1 MFNLMSNCCSW
12 ISKLQEP
19 VRQVTLLVV
28 GLDNA
33 GKTST
38 VNGILKEPPGDNA
51 PTVGMVRTALKVDQF
66 EVLLVE
72 LGGGV
77 QARGLWKQHCGEAH
91 GIVFV
96 VDSSDTQRIKEARDL
111 LTDML
116 RHPKVSR
123 KPLLV
128 LANKQDKAS
137 ALLESELIE
146 VLSLERLVNESRTLC
161 HIEPCSAI
169 ADVWRWSD
177 RNRLKGVRW
186 LLRTVTLDYSEL
198 CVRVTRD
205 TAQPAGWEE
214 KACSRKGQRGRS
226 KPKDDGVQG
235 SQTELPKTDNS
246 QQWGYKPLPNGKL
259 QPIDNIIKKKE
270 NNLKKRLKKKKKVKI
285 EDAEENEN
293 EQHENLEGK
302 EPVQDQ
308 SWQKE
313 AKASGASGAVLPS
326 NRVGEVLSKN
336 PKKSEE
342 FHEQSDRLSTKE
354 SPKKEKLQKKKKKK
368 TTKKKNKIN
377 IEETPTHPQPVDL
390 SATFDLYRKAIL
402 ALKARQEQNQ

>member
-19 VRQVTLLVV
+19 VRKVTLLVV

-51 PTVGMVRTALKVDQF
+51 PTVGMARTELKVDQF
-66 EVLLVE
+66 EVVLVE

-77 QARGLWKQHCGEAH
+77 QTRGLWKQHCREAH

-96 VDSSDTQRIKEARDL
+96 VDSSDTQRIREAREL

-128 LANKQDKAS
+128 LANKQDKAN

-146 VLSLERLVNESRTLC
+146 VLSLERLVNESQTLC

-177 RNRLKGVRW
+177 RNRLKGLRW
-186 LLRTVTLDYSEL
+186 LLRAVTLDYSNL
-198 CVRVTRD
+198 CARVARD
-205 TAQPAGWEE
+205 TAQSVGWEE
-214 KACSRKGQRGRS
+214 KEHNRKGQRGRS
-226 KPKDDGVQG
+226 KPRDDRVQG

-246 QQWGYKPLPNGKL
+246 QQWGYKPLPSGKL
-259 QPIDNIIKKKE
+259 QPIRTIIKKKE
-270 NNLKKRLKKKKKVKI
+270 NKLKNRLKKKKKVQI

-293 EQHENLEGK
+293 KLQESL
-302 EPVQDQ
+302 DQ

-313 AKASGASGAVLPS
+313 GKASGATGSVLPS
-326 NRVGEVLSKN
+326 NRVGEVLSKS
-336 PKKSEE
+336 PKNSEE
-342 FHEQSDRLSTKE
+342 VQERPHQLSTEE
-354 SPKKEKLQKKKKKK
+354 SPKKEKLQKKKRK

-377 IEETPTHPQPVDL
+377 TEKTPTHPQQPVDL

-402 ALKARQEQNQ
+402 SLKARQEQNQREGNIT